1 MKMSIEAAMEIWK
14 AGGGVAAA
22 EWQEKAGWKRGYPVY
37 RRRPTP
43 CFCIEYSRRDLE
55 DAAVGRTLAGVMGSS
70 TSPRY
75 WSDIL
80 TNITRRFPKVRKI
93 VLVNDPDGLREA
105 CEDAKIPMP
114 QRNVDGTWNL
124 GGIIATPEVWAACP
138 SESHPLTDPIRT
150 RHEAE
155 PRYVWQEL
163 AKRLATSAV
172 PAS

>member
-22 EWQEKAGWKRGYPVY
+22 EWQERAGWKRGYPVY

-124 GGIIATPEVWAACP
+124 GGIIATPEVWGGVAV
-138 SESHPLTDPIRT
+138 PILKQ
-150 RHEAE
+150 HKPA

>member
-43 CFCIEYSRRDLE
+43 CFCTEYTRSDLE
-55 DAAVGRTLAGVMGSS
+55 AFTQGAAG
-70 TSPRY
+70 PY

-80 TNITRRFPKVRKI
+80 TNVARRFPKVRKI
-93 VLVNDPDGLREA
+93 IAVHDPHNLRTA

-114 QRNVDGTWNL
+114 QLNVDGTWNL
-124 GGIIATPEVWAACP
+124 GGIVATPEVWGGGTAP
-138 SESHPLTDPIRT
+138 VRRPTPI
-150 RHEAE
+150 
-155 PRYVWQEL
+155 YVWQEL
-163 AKRLATSAV
+163 AKRLASVPV

>member
-43 CFCIEYSRRDLE
+43 CFCTEYTRRDLE
-55 DAAVGRTLAGVMGSS
+55 AFTRGSS
-70 TSPRY
+70 GPY

-80 TNITRRFPKVRKI
+80 TNVARRFPKVRKI
-93 VLVNDPDGLREA
+93 IAVHDPHSLRTA

-114 QRNVDGTWNL
+114 QLNVDGTWNL
-124 GGIIATPEVWAACP
+124 GGIIATPEVWGGVAV
-138 SESHPLTDPIRT
+138 PILKQ
-150 RHEAE
+150 HKPA

-172 PAS
+172 SAS

>member
-43 CFCIEYSRRDLE
+43 CFCTEYARSDIEAFARG
-55 DAAVGRTLAGVMGSS
+55 AVG
-70 TSPRY
+70 PY

-80 TNITRRFPKVRKI
+80 TNVARRFPKVRKI
-93 VLVNDPDGLREA
+93 IAVHDPHSLRTA
-105 CEDAKIPMP
+105 CEDAKIPVP
-114 QRNVDGTWNL
+114 QLNVDGSWNL
-124 GGIIATPEVWAACP
+124 GGVVASAAVWA
-138 SESHPLTDPIRT
+138 ESARKFTEAFGP

-163 AKRLATSAV
+163 AKRLASAAV
-172 PAS
+172 PLS